1 MKTQPQDKATES
13 LGGHRAGQEAQ
24 CPNRAWE
31 AGETGQGD
39 TGPELRSPQP
49 EVKDRAPS
57 LRVAP

>member
-39 TGPELRSPQP
+39 TGLSSGVPNQR
-49 EVKDRAPS
+49 
-57 LRVAP
+57 